1 VKQTKLIPVLGVAW
15 TLLFSLFIVWIYI
28 NAPQSIAEVSTSARV
43 TTGTYEIN
51 RELFESGRRLFLNEQ
66 FAAARSE
73 LMRADPAMRDMT
85 TQFYIAYSY
94 YREGWGRF
102 YGDDKLFRAGLET
115 INRALTLTPDG
126 VLRVED
132 AELRMQTAAEL
143 KAEFE
148 QGLTRDLSDFNPLR
162 VTRERK

>member
-1 VKQTKLIPVLGVAW
+1 MKQTKLIPAIGVAW
-15 TLLFSLFIVWIYI
+15 TILFSLFIVWIYI
-28 NAPQSIAEVSTSARV
+28 NAPQSIAEVRTSARV
-43 TTGTYEIN
+43 TAGTYEIN

-66 FAAARSE
+66 FAAARDE
-73 LMRADPAMRDMT
+73 LMRADPAMRDAT

-94 YREGWGRF
+94 YREGWGRL
-102 YGDDKLFRAGLET
+102 YNDDKLFRAGLET
-115 INRALTLTPDG
+115 VNRALALTPDG
-126 VLRVED
+126 TLRVED
-132 AELRMQTAAEL
+132 TELRIQTAAEL